1 MYVEGCVLQDRL
13 QAQGAGRGQEIRRM
27 RASKR
32 LDEEMIAIPHCG
44 IQQYHE
50 KNELGLLQLTQTEPH
65 RGCCLAD
72 KARCGRGASY
82 GPTLRQGGQ
91 APQVRVHRTRRRHVF
106 VCEH

>member
-1 MYVEGCVLQDRL
+1 MP
-13 QAQGAGRGQEIRRM
+13 AN
-27 RASKR
+27 KR
-32 LDEEMIAIPHCG
+32 LDEEMIAIPHCE

-50 KNELGLLQLTQTEPH
+50 KNELELLQPTQTEPH
-65 RGCCLAD
+65 EGCCLAD